1 MTLNIEGIK
10 SNFNYL
16 QDLAKDHNLIICLQE
31 HWLWGYETN
40 FFEKHFP
47 LHTIFSRSHDDN
59 DPIPNFK
66 ARRGQAGTAIMW
78 PSSLNK
84 FIHKLPDGNSRV
96 MAIKIELENHTDL
109 DIVDKILIEN
119 TCGNNLSTHVPVFC
133 VLAAKI
139 QSNNIKKS
147 SNSGKKFKI
156 EWDRAD
162 LNKYQGKLKETL
174 QENQSPNLTSTEL
187 VGNLIY
193 CLKKAEKF
201 AIPSRIIKLN
211 GPKLKVSA
219 ETKILLNISKQ
230 KHRIW
235 DIGGRKRGLDDS
247 FKQLKEAKYNARKM
261 IRKERAMERENF
273 LVN

>member
-1 MTLNIEGIK
+1 
-10 SNFNYL
+10 
-16 QDLAKDHNLIICLQE
+16 
-31 HWLWGYETN
+31 
-40 FFEKHFP
+40 
-47 LHTIFSRSHDDN
+47 
-59 DPIPNFK
+59 
-66 ARRGQAGTAIMW
+66 MW

-96 MAIKIELENHTDL
+96 MAIKIELENHTVCLINAYMPTLAQNSQIGYREHL
-109 DIVDKILIEN
+109 DIVSHITEKYSDLTHILCGDLNGTLKTSRKNPHDKLLRAFKTQGKWIN
-119 TCGNNLSTHVPVFC
+119 KGNHLDNDTSITM
-133 VLAAKI
+133 
-139 QSNNIKKS
+139 
-147 SNSGKKFKI
+147 GKKFKI

-261 IRKERAMERENF
+261 IRKERSMERENF
-273 LVN
+273 FIVN

>member
-1 MTLNIEGIK
+1 MSLIPILHIIFFISSSIVETTKYKPVPVDRHPGLRIMTLNIEGIK

-96 MAIKIELENHTDL
+96 IAIKIELENHTVCL
-109 DIVDKILIEN
+109 INAYMPTLAQNSQIL
-119 TCGNNLSTHVPVFC
+119 
-133 VLAAKI
+133 
-139 QSNNIKKS
+139 
-147 SNSGKKFKI
+147 
-156 EWDRAD
+156 
-162 LNKYQGKLKETL
+162 
-174 QENQSPNLTSTEL
+174 
-187 VGNLIY
+187 
-193 CLKKAEKF
+193 
-201 AIPSRIIKLN
+201 
-211 GPKLKVSA
+211 
-219 ETKILLNISKQ
+219 
-230 KHRIW
+230 
-235 DIGGRKRGLDDS
+235 
-247 FKQLKEAKYNARKM
+247 
-261 IRKERAMERENF
+261 
-273 LVN
+273 